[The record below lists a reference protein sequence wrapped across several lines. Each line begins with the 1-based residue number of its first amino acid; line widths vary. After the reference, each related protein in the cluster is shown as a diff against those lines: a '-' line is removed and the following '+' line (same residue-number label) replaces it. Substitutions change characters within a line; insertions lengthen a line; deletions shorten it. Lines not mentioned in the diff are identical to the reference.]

1 MRTVTL
7 EEPGRLS
14 LGDSALPGKPPL
26 GEAVVR
32 VLRVGVCG
40 TDIHAFRGEQ
50 PFFSYPRILGHELG
64 VEIAD
69 IGPNATGLRVG
80 DLCAVEPYLDCG
92 RCIACRQGKTNC
104 CVNLKVLGVHTDGGM
119 QEFITLPT
127 RKLHR
132 SERLTPD
139 QLAWGETV
147 GIGAHAVARARLQAG
162 EFVLVIGAGPIGQGV
177 INFAQLAGARVIVI
191 DVSEERLEFARQ
203 RGVENTLQGRDDPLS
218 RVKEITE
225 GNLATAVFDATGN
238 AGSMSK
244 AFDYVAHAGR
254 LVLVGLIQG
263 DVTFSDP
270 DFHRKEMTILSSRNA
285 TGADFARILRLLE
298 SGKIDPTVW
307 ATHRAS
313 AASFVEEFPRWIE
326 PGAGLVKGLI
336 EF

>member
-1 MRTVTL
+1 M
-7 EEPGRLS
+7 
-14 LGDSALPGKPPL
+14 
-26 GEAVVR
+26 R
-32 VLRVGVCG
+32 VLRVGICG

-69 IGPNATGLRVG
+69 IGPNAAGLRVG

-119 QEFITLPT
+119 REFITLPT

-139 QLAWGETV
+139 QLALVETL

-203 RGVENTLQGRDDPLS
+203 RGVENTLQGKDDPLS

-270 DFHRKEMTILSSRNA
+270 DFHRKEMAILSSRNA

-307 ATHRAS
+307 TTHRAS
-313 AASFVEEFPRWIE
+313 SASFVKEFPRWIE

>member
-1 MRTVTL
+1 M
-7 EEPGRLS
+7 
-14 LGDSALPGKPPL
+14 
-26 GEAVVR
+26 R
-32 VLRVGVCG
+32 VLRVGICG

-69 IGPNATGLRVG
+69 IGPNAAGLRVG

-119 QEFITLPT
+119 REFITLPT

-139 QLAWGETV
+139 QLALVETL
-147 GIGAHAVARARLQAG
+147 GIGAHAVARARLRAG
-162 EFVLVIGAGPIGQGV
+162 EFVLVIGAGPVGQGV

-203 RGVENTLQGRDDPLS
+203 RGVENTLQGKDDPLS

-225 GNLATAVFDATGN
+225 GNLATAVFDATEN
-238 AGSMSK
+238 ADSLSK

-263 DVTFSDP
+263 NVTFSDP
-270 DFHRKEMTILSSRNA
+270 DFHRKEMAILSSRNA
-285 TGADFARILRLLE
+285 TGADFARIPRLLE

-307 ATHRAS
+307 TTHRAS
-313 AASFVEEFPRWIE
+313 SASFV
-326 PGAGLVKGLI
+326 K
-336 EF
+336 